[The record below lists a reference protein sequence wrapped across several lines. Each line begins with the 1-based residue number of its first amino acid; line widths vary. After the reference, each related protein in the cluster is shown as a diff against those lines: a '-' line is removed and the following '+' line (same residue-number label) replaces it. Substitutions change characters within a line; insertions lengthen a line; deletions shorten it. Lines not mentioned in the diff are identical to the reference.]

1 MPIIFVAMNV
11 FKKILRFSAV
21 ALFPSRCPYCNKV
34 IPDTECA
41 CKSCRGQFPEV
52 CCTRYAIGGF
62 LCASPFS
69 YNGVYAKAVKKLKFH
84 NRGDLAKPLAMQIV
98 RAVSEI
104 HGELRFDLV
113 TCVPMHY
120 KDKRARGYNQA
131 ELLAR
136 ECAQIMELP
145 YLDTLEK
152 VKRNNPQHK
161 ARGRDRAKNVHSVY
175 ALKDIESV
183 RGRNILI
190 IDDIITS
197 GNTLGECARILSKGK
212 CAEIRCAVV
221 CTTVENKF
229 FAPR

>member
-11 FKKILRFSAV
+11 FKKILHFSAV
-21 ALFPSRCPYCNKV
+21 ALFPSRCPYCNRV

-41 CKSCRGQFPEV
+41 CKSCRGKFPEV

-62 LCASPFS
+62 LCASPFP
-69 YNGVYAKAVKKLKFH
+69 YNGVYAKAVKRLKFH
-84 NRGDLAKPLAMQIV
+84 NRGDLAKPLATQIV

-104 HGELRFDLV
+104 HGDLRFDLV

-136 ECAQIMELP
+136 ECAKIMKLP

-161 ARGRDRAKNVHSVY
+161 TSGRDRAKNVHSVY
-175 ALKDIESV
+175 AMKDIESV
-183 RGRNILI
+183 KGRNILI

-229 FAPR
+229 IASR

>member
-136 ECAQIMELP
+136 ECAQSFR
-145 YLDTLEK
+145 TLTHL
-152 VKRNNPQHK
+152 R
-161 ARGRDRAKNVHSVY
+161 R
-175 ALKDIESV
+175 
-183 RGRNILI
+183 
-190 IDDIITS
+190 
-197 GNTLGECARILSKGK
+197 
-212 CAEIRCAVV
+212 
-221 CTTVENKF
+221 
-229 FAPR
+229 

>member
-161 ARGRDRAKNVHSVY
+161 TRGRDRAKNVHSVY

-212 CAEIRCAVV
+212 CAEIRCAVG